1 MSSPA
6 PKHLYVPYPELVAQR
21 DDEVLSLQTPWI
33 AIKGNIDPSVLEF
46 VDFCIKHLHDRRYA
60 SQISEF
66 LAPFTDYPIAFVC
79 SHGLSHLANGLTHD
93 DVRAFSHI
101 ESVDGHDALAALTF
115 LRRKRLLSE
124 CRPRDLREE
133 NTAIEQLT
141 EDFARLA
148 VMQNYYITSSCAE
161 ILKKSI
167 RMFPKKSA
175 FLIEFESEERG
186 HDAMIASVVK
196 KISAS
201 STPILKETKDF
212 VEILNQSI
220 DAGILA
226 FALGLEIFEGI
237 EFTSKDSPLAN
248 IVRKHFG
255 DAAASPLQKH
265 YHLNR
270 QHKHGQVGVTLLEGL
285 EPLNSAEITAAEES
299 LQRFSEAQTK
309 LRTAVF
315 GFATFM
321 IKNRH

>member
-1 MSSPA
+1 VDPA
-6 PKHLYVPYPELVAQR
+6 
-21 DDEVLSLQTPWI
+21 
-33 AIKGNIDPSVLEF
+33 AIDF
-46 VDFCIKHLHDRRYA
+46 VDFCIRHLQDRGYA

-66 LAPFTDYPIAFVC
+66 LAPFADYPIAFVC
-79 SHGLSHLANGLTHD
+79 SHGVSHLAKGWTHD

-124 CRPRDLREE
+124 CLPGEFSKE
-133 NTAIEQLT
+133 TEAIEQLP

-148 VMQNYYITSSCAE
+148 VMQNYYITSSCAD
-161 ILKKSI
+161 ILKKAI
-167 RMFPKKSA
+167 RTFPEISG
-175 FLIEFESEERG
+175 FLRAFESEERG

-220 DAGILA
+220 DAGVLA

-285 EPLNSAEITAAEES
+285 EPLNRAEITAAEES

-315 GFATFM
+315 GFG
-321 IKNRH
+321 RH